1 MFIFEYLVPYWTSE
15 EVCAW
20 LSSIGMSE
28 YGSTFRKNDIQGS
41 ELMHLERS
49 DIMDIGITKIGHVKR
64 LQVREKLFYNL

>member
-1 MFIFEYLVPYWTSE
+1 
-15 EVCAW
+15 
-20 LSSIGMSE
+20 MSE

-64 LQVREKLFYNL
+64 LQVRGGDGGEKCHLEMLGREIDSRKMKEK